1 MIFVEGNGDGPGRQ
15 VEERAQM
22 ITGEQVKAARTLLGW
37 SVKQLASKAIVS
49 EATVRN
55 FEGGKHR
62 MTDRSIAS
70 MQWALERASVELT
83 NGGEVGVK
91 LKARRARREP
101 PPNR

>member
-1 MIFVEGNGDGPGRQ
+1 MIFVEENGDDPGRQ
-15 VEERAQM
+15 AEEGAQM

-37 SVKQLASKAIVS
+37 SVKQLAWKAIVS

-55 FEGGKHR
+55 FEDGKHR

-70 MQWALERASVELT
+70 IQWAPERASVEFT

-91 LKARRARREP
+91 LMARRATREP